1 MALGI
6 VVVVGAAA
14 VVVPLAVNRP
24 VAGTPVAEKVRVDQ
38 SPTPAPK
45 CDGAPQL
52 TISGSPLA
60 SAAIDQLDDTYQTA
74 CPGTTSI
81 FDPVG
86 TGAGIQEFITG
97 EAAMAVAD
105 RPLDET
111 ERANARQRCEIQQLP
126 FVARPVWVLYH
137 LSDVEHLTLDAP
149 TLAKIFSGAIT
160 QWNDPAITALNPG
173 AGLGALPI
181 TVVGRSTESTVTAA
195 FQQYLTAVGGWTTGA
210 GPAFTGRATQ
220 SARTEEEALRLVES
234 TDGAIGYRLP
244 AADTKTKTLRL
255 GSVAPG
261 PVEVLTTINLV
272 LPDVGLELD
281 MAKPYRASEAYP
293 LVIVSYAV
301 FCANDRT
308 ARDYLRSAL
317 VTPAGSVALVFP
329 AYEWATRFG
338 DALQ

>member
-1 MALGI
+1 VALGI

-14 VVVPLAVNRP
+14 MVVPLAMNRL
-24 VAGTPVAEKVRVDQ
+24 VAGTPVEERRAEEP
-38 SPTPAPK
+38 PTPGPK

-52 TISGSPLA
+52 SMSGSPLA
-60 SAAIDQLDDTYQTA
+60 GAAIDQLDDIYQTA
-74 CPGTTSI
+74 CPGTTIS

-86 TGAGIQEFITG
+86 TGGGIQSFVTG
-97 EAAMAVAD
+97 ETAMAVAD

-111 ERANARQRCEIQQLP
+111 ERDAARRRCEIQQLP
-126 FVARPVWVLYH
+126 FVARPVWVLYR
-137 LSDVEHLTLDAP
+137 LTVAEHLTLDAP

-160 QWNDPAITALNPG
+160 QWNDPAIIALNPD

-220 SARTEEEALRLVES
+220 SARTEEEALRLIES

-244 AADTKTKTLRL
+244 AANTDTKALRL
-255 GSVAPG
+255 GRVSPG
-261 PVEVLTTINLV
+261 PSEVITTVNLA
-272 LPDVGLELD
+272 LPADGLELD
-281 MAKPYRASEAYP
+281 MAKLYRTSEAYA

-301 FCANDRT
+301 FCADDRT

-317 VTPAGSVALVFP
+317 VTPLGSIAAVFP
-329 AYEWATRFG
+329 TYEWATRFS

>member
-1 MALGI
+1 VALGI

-14 VVVPLAVNRP
+14 MVVPLAVNRP
-24 VAGTPVAEKVRVDQ
+24 VAGTPVAEKMRADQ
-38 SPTPAPK
+38 SPTTAPR
-45 CDGAPQL
+45 CEGAPQL
-52 TISGSPLA
+52 SMSGSPLA
-60 SAAIDQLDDTYQTA
+60 SGAIDQLDDVYQTA
-74 CPGTTSI
+74 CPGTTSSY
-81 FDPVG
+81 DPVG

-97 EAAMAVAD
+97 ETAMAVAD

-111 ERANARQRCEIQQLP
+111 ERGNAGRRCEIQQLP

-137 LSDVEHLTLDAP
+137 LSVAEHLTLDAP

-234 TDGAIGYRLP
+234 TDGAIGYRLSVEGTG
-244 AADTKTKTLRL
+244 TKALWL
-255 GSVAPG
+255 SGVGAG
-261 PVEVLTTINLV
+261 PSEVLTTVNLA
-272 LPDVGLELD
+272 LPEKGLELD
-281 MAKPYRASEAYP
+281 MEKLYRASEVYP

-301 FCANDRT
+301 FCADDRT
-308 ARDYLRSAL
+308 TRDYLRSAL
-317 VTPAGSVALVFP
+317 VTLAGSVAYIFP